1 MFDNIYAASDSVFSL
16 AKIIATKFS
25 SLPQVVAVALAGS
38 QTAKVSDKFSDFD
51 LYIYVQEE
59 IPLDIRTSIAR
70 EFAEHI
76 EINNQF
82 WEPGDEWIATSDGY
96 GVDIMYRSP
105 TWIEEQI
112 NRILVKHQASVGFST
127 CFWWNVLTSLP
138 LYERDN
144 WLTQLKARANQP
156 YPEALMRAIVAKNYP
171 ILRNNISSYMHQI
184 ELAVLRR
191 DFISINHRV
200 AALLGSY
207 FDIIFA
213 INYVAHPGEK
223 RLVEYAMKLC
233 SKLPH
238 NLEQLVPNLIQT
250 ISLPLIQQN
259 ILDCGNKL
267 IDSLDELLRA
277 EGLLTKTG
285 LLAYS

>member
-1 MFDNIYAASDSVFSL
+1 MVDNIYAASDSVPSK

-38 QTAKVSDKFSDFD
+38 QTAKVSDDFSDVD

-59 IPLDIRTSIAR
+59 ISIDIRTSIAR
-70 EFAEHI
+70 EFAERI

-82 WEPGDEWIATSDGY
+82 WEPGDEWIATSDRLGI
-96 GVDIMYRSP
+96 DIMYRSP
-105 TWIEEQI
+105 TWIEEQLD
-112 NRILVKHQASVGFST
+112 RILVKHQASVGFST
-127 CFWWNVLTSLP
+127 CFWWNVLTSRT

-171 ILRNNISSYMHQI
+171 ILRHNISSYMHQI

-191 DFISINHRV
+191 DFVSINHRV
-200 AALLGSY
+200 AALLASY

-213 INYVAHPGEK
+213 I
-223 RLVEYAMKLC
+223 
-233 SKLPH
+233 
-238 NLEQLVPNLIQT
+238 
-250 ISLPLIQQN
+250 
-259 ILDCGNKL
+259 IL
-267 IDSLDELLRA
+267 
-277 EGLLTKTG
+277 
-285 LLAYS
+285 